1 MLGKAMMIQHN
12 DSDTSCMRALALL
25 ERTFA
30 SEAEL
35 PPHYRHT
42 SKSQCQHYHIAPC
55 AAQHVLLGLCITMCQ
70 MGAVPHV
77 LLHAWYSAV

>member
-1 MLGKAMMIQHN
+1 MQHVSIAHVGKARMIQHN

-35 PPHYRHT
+35 PPATQAR
-42 SKSQCQHYHIAPC
+42 ID
-55 AAQHVLLGLCITMCQ
+55 LGNMSP
-70 MGAVPHV
+70 AV
-77 LLHAWYSAV
+77 SAVGCLLA

>member
-1 MLGKAMMIQHN
+1 MIQHN

-35 PPHYRHT
+35 PPNTTIWHHL
-42 SKSQCQHYHIAPC
+42 SCHCNSIAPC
-55 AAQHVLLGLCITMCQ
+55 EVYLDNLIALPKQPSDAEWPPMV
-70 MGAVPHV
+70 
-77 LLHAWYSAV
+77 